1 MPKKSM
7 LSMIIVLALLM
18 SLLTGCSNNDATPA
32 ATAPSPTATVEPTAV
47 PTSTPTPEPTTTPEP
62 TEEPT
67 PTPTATPSIAS
78 DLNSTQ
84 RNSMSMLNYLAVLTK
99 EINASSNSRMYLESA
114 YSSLLN
120 NTYPNAI
127 DDRTLGQLESILDTL
142 EDYRMIAVKRERLEF
157 IYEQNQAQAVR
168 KAIPNPLG
176 LMSAVQSFS
185 LSKLVASVVYMAVD
199 SYTSYQSATA
209 EATLQYLKD
218 GWALDDQEAAVL
230 HNRRKETFSYMVRTV
245 KDYDLPGDLSLNENA
260 VDDFVYWKNNDNV
273 VRRIQFLE
281 TNQEVYQAYGG
292 YWLLLAESYYSQ
304 HEYEKCIDSLRTY
317 ENLNSR
323 IFRRDYGYAR
333 VIPLAIVA
341 AGEIFDGDQ
350 YVAYAGE
357 YVEKLLANCDSS
369 DWALR
374 YFAAQT
380 DIDLYA
386 RTNDKTYLRAAYD
399 IVLNNVNYLVDE
411 QRNLNATY
419 LAPIAEKE
427 TPKDATK
434 AEKEEISNYNKM
446 LKEERKKALP
456 PVYEPLVINC
466 ELLFALSD
474 ERNLSAAE
482 QAKVD
487 GILHGNNEPLFLVD
501 TVDSAFWK
509 VAPQAHAIDVS
520 AINFNFDGTKITIPA
535 QYISGDATIVATI
548 NADTTI
554 TVTDWAVEKV
564 ERKKDAGI
572 ADFTA
577 TYVSKEIKGK
587 IPVGAK
593 IHFDIVLREDSSI
606 PTLHF
611 EYEAVTE
618 ERWAFIPDGVQYQRV
633 K

>member
-1 MPKKSM
+1 M
-7 LSMIIVLALLM
+7 
-18 SLLTGCSNNDATPA
+18 
-32 ATAPSPTATVEPTAV
+32 
-47 PTSTPTPEPTTTPEP
+47 
-62 TEEPT
+62 
-67 PTPTATPSIAS
+67 
-78 DLNSTQ
+78 
-84 RNSMSMLNYLAVLTK
+84 
-99 EINASSNSRMYLESA
+99 
-114 YSSLLN
+114 N

-245 KDYDLPGDLSLNENA
+245 KDYDLPGDLSLTENA

-323 IFRRDYGYAR
+323 IFRRDYGYAH

-386 RTNDKTYLRAAYD
+386 TIAIR
-399 IVLNNVNYLVDE
+399 LNRSIKAVD
-411 QRNLNATY
+411 NATHR
-419 LAPIAEKE
+419 I
-427 TPKDATK
+427 
-434 AEKEEISNYNKM
+434 
-446 LKEERKKALP
+446 
-456 PVYEPLVINC
+456 
-466 ELLFALSD
+466 
-474 ERNLSAAE
+474 
-482 QAKVD
+482 
-487 GILHGNNEPLFLVD
+487 
-501 TVDSAFWK
+501 
-509 VAPQAHAIDVS
+509 
-520 AINFNFDGTKITIPA
+520 
-535 QYISGDATIVATI
+535 
-548 NADTTI
+548 
-554 TVTDWAVEKV
+554 
-564 ERKKDAGI
+564 
-572 ADFTA
+572 
-577 TYVSKEIKGK
+577 
-587 IPVGAK
+587 
-593 IHFDIVLREDSSI
+593 
-606 PTLHF
+606 
-611 EYEAVTE
+611 
-618 ERWAFIPDGVQYQRV
+618 RV
-633 K
+633 KAAAVMKKLGEMKIDE